1 MLRIW
6 GVPVVVVAIT
16 VMATLVSLNLQ
27 AQVGERIMFAR
38 SNFGEV
44 FAERGN
50 DPYPGEDLIRYCE
63 NAAGMAM
70 RILSVRLS
78 GQPKDFFMQQIIK
91 AERMEIPEKTA
102 TIDLVNLMYE
112 APNFKHGIRTYLL
125 VGQRCLDMR
134 RAGTWYTYDWR
145 TDPKYPKLIDRR
157 TQRLVE

>member
-16 VMATLVSLNLQ
+16 VMASFANLNLQ
-27 AQVGERIMFAR
+27 AQAGERIMFAE

-44 FAERGN
+44 FSERGN

-63 NAAGMAM
+63 NVAGTAI

-91 AERMEIPEKTA
+91 AESMEIPEKTA
-102 TIDLVNLMYE
+102 TIDLVNLMY
-112 APNFKHGIRTYLL
+112 AGPTFKLGIRSYLV

-134 RAGTWYTYDWR
+134 RAGAWYTYDWKA
-145 TDPKYPKLIDRR
+145 DPKYPKLIDRR
-157 TQRLVE
+157 TQRFVE